1 MNFSEQIDV
10 TWFNFTQMPAVVAS
24 SNSAGGLY
32 IKLSNSESSLD
43 VHGSPNN
50 NNEISSMDSTIAR
63 YNKKTGERTYLNS
76 AYINAFNEITHT
88 FTDYSSWFT
97 PPYSESYALPRIMIA
112 FTFTKVVV
120 EKTDVDGQYNI
131 SGGFSNFNYMVDS
144 YGNYMQYVLNGD
156 YRTFTLPYNGDY
168 RYNTIYKYPQTGYSF
183 YCNTSVRIT
192 DYNYS
197 FLGMTPIVQN
207 GRCYGVLSYSD
218 DIVLQHITIKDPQDV
233 VRQIVNGNMVELIN
247 YDSLSQTYSYNGY
260 EKTLQSIAVRGITP
274 VFSCY
279 FDKTTSKIIIER
291 TENCD
296 GVLMQLYTNESELVD
311 ETLGNEFN
319 INKKGAYTVSNK
331 QVDVL
336 YSMKTKILTIDY
348 TSTFII
354 SVDDAMLAVNN
365 PDEDIE
371 SVDLYCDGVF
381 IANIK

>member
-10 TWFNFTQMPAVVAS
+10 TWFNFTQMPAVVVS
-24 SNSAGGLY
+24 SNSLSEAY
-32 IKLSNSESSLD
+32 IKLSNGQLSFDVYASS
-43 VHGSPNN
+43 NN
-50 NNEISSMDSTIAR
+50 DTEISSGDMVVVKYD
-63 YNKKTGERTYLNS
+63 NKTGERTYINNEF
-76 AYINAFNEITHT
+76 INAFSEINYT
-88 FTDYSSWFT
+88 FTNYSSWFT
-97 PPYSESYALPRIMIA
+97 PPYSDSYALPRILIA
-112 FTFTKVVV
+112 FTFTKVEVY
-120 EKTDVDGQYNI
+120 KTNVDGQYNI
-131 SGGFSNFNYMVDS
+131 RGGFPTFNYMVDS
-144 YGNYMQYVLNGD
+144 YGNHMQYVLDDD

-168 RYNTIYKYPQTGYSF
+168 RYQTIYKYPQIGYSF

-197 FLGMTPIVQN
+197 FLGMTPIFQN

-218 DIVLQHITIKDPQDV
+218 DIVLQHITIKDPQDN

-260 EKTLQSIAVRGITP
+260 EKTFQSIAVRGITP

-279 FDKTTSKIIIER
+279 FDETTSKIIIER

-296 GVLMQLYTNESELVD
+296 GVLMQLYLDEEFID
-311 ETLGNEFN
+311 ETLGDEFN
-319 INKKGAYTVSNK
+319 INKKGVYSVSNK

-336 YSMKTKILTIDY
+336 YSIKINNINVDY
-348 TSTFII
+348 TSTFVI
-354 SVDDAMLAVNN
+354 SVDDAMLAINN

-381 IANIK
+381 VANVK